1 MNDQLFAMF
10 FTWTTYGTWLPGDER
25 GHVSNTLRST
35 GGFEQKQ
42 NQPETPYAAGDDFT
56 RERARSLQ
64 KWQTVRLDEP
74 QAIVVA
80 ESLVKLSETRE
91 WMILRA
97 AVMSN
102 HVHVVLT
109 KCPTDGPAVRRILK
123 GVTQSDLSKFV
134 GESRRWWTAGGSDR
148 LRQGEQ
154 SILETV
160 RYTANQTGKLAEIV
174 ENRVVLK
181 AGGNAGRNGGDE
193 PRRSG
198 RTEADA

>member
-25 GHVSNTLRST
+25 GHVSNKLRSS
-35 GGFEQKQ
+35 GGFDEKQ
-42 NQPETPYAAGDDFT
+42 NQPGTPYAAGDDYT

-64 KWQTVRLDEP
+64 KWPTVWLSET

-80 ESLVKLSETRE
+80 KSLVALSQKRE

-102 HVHVVLT
+102 HVHVVMS
-109 KCPTDGPAVRRILK
+109 KCPTDGAAVRRILK
-123 GVTQSDLSKFV
+123 GVTQSDLNKSV
-134 GESRRWWTAGGSDR
+134 GQPRRWWTAGGSDR

-160 RYTANQTGKLAEIV
+160 RYTANQLGKLAEVV
-174 ENRVVLK
+174 ENRLLMED
-181 AGGNAGRNGGDE
+181 GGDE
-193 PRRSG
+193 PRRS
-198 RTEADA
+198 EDQQQ

>member
-10 FTWTTYGTWLPGDER
+10 FTWTTFGTWLPGDER
-25 GHVSNTLRST
+25 GHVSNKRRSA

-42 NQPETPYAAGDDFT
+42 NQPGTPYATGDDDT

-64 KWQTVRLDEP
+64 KWPTVWLNES

-80 ESLVKLSETRE
+80 KSLVELSQKRE
-91 WMILRA
+91 WVILRA

-102 HVHVVLT
+102 HVHVVLV

-123 GVTQSDLSKFV
+123 GVTQSDLNKSV
-134 GESRRWWTAGGSDR
+134 GQSRRWWTSGGSDR
-148 LRQGEQ
+148 VRWGER

-160 RYTANQTGKLAEIV
+160 RYTANQPGKLAEVV

-181 AGGNAGRNGGDE
+181 NGGDE
-193 PRRSG
+193 PRRS
-198 RTEADA
+198 